1 MGGGFHGKYEL
12 ALYESQLPHLLQ
24 QLIISGAVVS
34 EVECLADDLA
44 ILSDDDGFVT
54 PFGNVNPD
62 NEHSVG
68 TCLSC

>member
-12 ALYESQLPHLLQ
+12 ALYESQLPYLLQ

-44 ILSDDDGFVT
+44 IFSDDDCFVT
-54 PFGNVNPD
+54 PLGNVDPND
-62 NEHSVG
+62 EHGVG